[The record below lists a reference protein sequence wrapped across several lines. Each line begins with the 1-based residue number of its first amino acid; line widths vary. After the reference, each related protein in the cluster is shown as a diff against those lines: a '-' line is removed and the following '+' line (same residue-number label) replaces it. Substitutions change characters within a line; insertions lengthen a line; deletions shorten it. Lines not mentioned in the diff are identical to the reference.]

1 MRISVII
8 PALNEEASL
17 PSVLDAI
24 PANLAADV
32 IVVDNGSGDRTA
44 EVARSHGAR
53 VVREERRG
61 YGSACLRGIA
71 ALPPDAECIV
81 FLDADFSDHPDEM
94 PLLVEPIRRGSADLV
109 IGSRMKGA
117 RERGALLPQ
126 AYFGNKLA
134 CFLIRVLWGFKY
146 TDLGPFRAIRVAA
159 LLGLGMKD
167 TGFGW
172 TVEMQVRAIQEGL
185 RIIEQPVSYRRRVG
199 VSKITGTFLGTL
211 EAGGKIILV
220 IALLFL
226 RGRKQRAGE

>member
-32 IVVDNGSGDRTA
+32 IVVDNGSGDCTA

-109 IGSRMKGA
+109 IGSRMKEIG
-117 RERGALLPQ
+117 
-126 AYFGNKLA
+126 
-134 CFLIRVLWGFKY
+134 
-146 TDLGPFRAIRVAA
+146 RAHV
-159 LLGLGMKD
+159 
-167 TGFGW
+167 
-172 TVEMQVRAIQEGL
+172 
-185 RIIEQPVSYRRRVG
+185 
-199 VSKITGTFLGTL
+199 
-211 EAGGKIILV
+211 
-220 IALLFL
+220 
-226 RGRKQRAGE
+226 